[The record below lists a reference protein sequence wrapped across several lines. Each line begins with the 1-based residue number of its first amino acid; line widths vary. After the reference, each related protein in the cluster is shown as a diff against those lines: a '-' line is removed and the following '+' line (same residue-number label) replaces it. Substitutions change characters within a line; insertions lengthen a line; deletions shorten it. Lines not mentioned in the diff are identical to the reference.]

1 MNMLRCL
8 TLLLALAGCAAPVSD
23 PPPPYALGDDLVA
36 AGYAIAD
43 SLEKNLKTDLS
54 KDQPLIVASFV
65 SVDNLTQSSTFGRM
79 LAEHVAS
86 RLSQK
91 GYRIVEL
98 RLRQTSVFI
107 KEGKG
112 EFMLS
117 RDVREIGREHDAAA
131 VVVGAYGEV
140 ADRTYAS
147 ARIVGAQDSVVLS
160 SCDYS
165 VSKRRAPSAD
175 F

>member
-1 MNMLRCL
+1 MKPLRL
-8 TLLLALAGCAAPVSD
+8 LALLLLLAGCAAPTGEKA
-23 PPPPYALGDDLVA
+23 PQFALGEDMVE
-36 AGYAIAD
+36 AGYAIAET
-43 SLEKNLKTDLS
+43 LERNLKADLS

-65 SVDNLTQSSTFGRM
+65 NVDNLTQSSTFGRM

-91 GYRIVEL
+91 GYKIIEL
-98 RLRQTSVFI
+98 RLRQTSIFI

-117 RDVREIGREHDAAA
+117 RDVRDLGREHNAAA
-131 VVVGAYGEV
+131 VVVGAYGEMG
-140 ADRTYAS
+140 DKTYAS

-165 VSKRRAPSAD
+165 VARRRAMPND